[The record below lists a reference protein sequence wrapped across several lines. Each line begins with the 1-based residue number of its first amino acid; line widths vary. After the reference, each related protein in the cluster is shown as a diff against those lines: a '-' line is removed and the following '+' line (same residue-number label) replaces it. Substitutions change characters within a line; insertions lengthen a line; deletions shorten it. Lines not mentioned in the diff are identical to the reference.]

1 MDADIQEY
9 LPAMLPLACQG
20 IIYAARPKVVPLNST
35 CKDLQTLEFMNRK
48 NVDVCLPIKKVAQ
61 LRQVI

>member
-35 CKDLQTLEFMNRK
+35 CKDLQTLEFNIS
-48 NVDVCLPIKKVAQ
+48 LPANNI
-61 LRQVI
+61 

>member
-9 LPAMLPLACQG
+9 LPAKLPLACQG

-35 CKDLQTLEFMNRK
+35 CKDLQTLEFNISLPANNIWIGKLLMF
-48 NVDVCLPIKKVAQ
+48 VCQ
-61 LRQVI
+61 